1 MSKILV
7 VGATGGVGQLVVANL
22 LQQGQPVRLLTRSP
36 EKARQLFAPVV
47 AAVNSE
53 NSVNQLDIVVGDI
66 REPASL
72 PAAMTDVTAIIC
84 SVGSTAFPSDR
95 WEFDL
100 PTDGFARL
108 AAWAQIWLDSN
119 QQASARNS
127 PAQVDGVGVSNLV
140 QVTPKD
146 LQRFVLVSSCGVER
160 QQLFPYSVLNRF
172 GVLAAKQQG
181 ENALRQSGLPFTILR
196 PGRLIDGPYTSRD
209 LNTLLQAKTGGRLG
223 VMVWTGDRLSGQTS
237 RLDVAAACIA
247 CLGLPATEGK
257 TYELINQGPRP
268 AQLDWAELFQLAEL
282 RG

>member
-22 LQQGQPVRLLTRSP
+22 QQQGQEVRLLSRNP
-36 EKARQLFAPVV
+36 DQARQLFAEVV
-47 AAVNSE
+47 AASPHPKRPLE
-53 NSVNQLDIVVGDI
+53 IATGDI

-72 PAAMTDVTAIIC
+72 PAAMPGVTAIIC

-100 PTDGFARL
+100 PPDGLGRL
-108 AAWAQIWLDSN
+108 AAWAQIFLDAN
-119 QQASARNS
+119 QRNRARNS
-127 PAQVDGVGVSNLV
+127 PTQVDGVGVSHLV
-140 QVTPKD
+140 QAAPKS
-146 LQRFVLVSSCGVER
+146 LERFVLVSSCGVER
-160 QQLFPYSVLNRF
+160 QQVFPYSLLNSF

-196 PGRLIDGPYTSRD
+196 PGRLIDGPYTS
-209 LNTLLQAKTGGRLG
+209 GGKLG
-223 VMVWTGDRLSGQTS
+223 VVVWTGDRLSGETS

-247 CLGLPATEGK
+247 CLGLPETIGK
-257 TYELINQGPRP
+257 IYELINQGPRP
-268 AQLDWAELFQLAEL
+268 TPLDWAALFQLAAQ

>member
-22 LQQGQPVRLLTRSP
+22 QQQGQEVRLLSRNP
-36 EKARQLFAPVV
+36 DQARQLFAEVV
-47 AAVNSE
+47 AASPHPKRPLE
-53 NSVNQLDIVVGDI
+53 IATGDI

-72 PAAMTDVTAIIC
+72 PAAMPGVTAIIC

-100 PTDGFARL
+100 PPDGLGRL
-108 AAWAQIWLDSN
+108 AAWAQIFLDAN
-119 QQASARNS
+119 QRNRARNS
-127 PAQVDGVGVSNLV
+127 PTQVDGVGVSHLV
-140 QVTPKD
+140 QAAPKS
-146 LQRFVLVSSCGVER
+146 LERFVLVSSCGVER
-160 QQLFPYSVLNRF
+160 QQVFPYSLLNSF

-209 LNTLLQAKTGGRLG
+209 LNTLLQAKTGGKLG
-223 VMVWTGDRLSGQTS
+223 VVVWTGDRLSGETS

-247 CLGLPATEGK
+247 CLGLPETIGK
-257 TYELINQGPRP
+257 IYELINQGPRP
-268 AQLDWAELFQLAEL
+268 TPLDWAALFQLAAQ